1 MKIIPLY
8 PKEIIEVG
16 DDECIY
22 CFAYIDID
30 KGEIFCC
37 EECKLAFDEENPET
51 ELNENET
58 TKTRKPTRTY

>member
-16 DDECIY
+16 DDECLY

-30 KGEIFCC
+30 EGEIFCC
-37 EECKLAFDEENPET
+37 EECQLAFDEENPEQVPDLKNFEK
-51 ELNENET
+51 ELN
-58 TKTRKPTRTY
+58 KL

>member
-8 PKEIIEVG
+8 PQEIIEVG
-16 DDECIY
+16 DDECLY

-37 EECKLAFDEENPET
+37 EECQLAFDEENPEP

-58 TKTRKPTRTY
+58 T